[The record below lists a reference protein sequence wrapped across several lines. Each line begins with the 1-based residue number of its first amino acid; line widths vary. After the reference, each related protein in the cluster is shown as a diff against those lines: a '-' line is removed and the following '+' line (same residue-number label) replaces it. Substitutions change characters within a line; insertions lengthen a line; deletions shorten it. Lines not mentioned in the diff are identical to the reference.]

1 MNENC
6 QERWD
11 VATYCP
17 TLAAV
22 GKQKLA
28 WPARTRTLPLHWL
41 DARHPVAQEDQEV
54 TSGTAAYPNASRIR
68 VWSLKNDQ
76 RVRSHQ
82 HWRVW
87 YPRVGEL
94 VRRGLKRIRQTVSRV
109 CAYRLERSKFER
121 AENMRRTRRSSS
133 AASTSTCSDFK
144 HSPTHPQQQQQ
155 QQQSLFKL

>member
-6 QERWD
+6 IERM
-11 VATYCP
+11 CQR
-17 TLAAV
+17 AA
-22 GKQKLA
+22 QSSPPSASRNSHDQHAHAL
-28 WPARTRTLPLHWL
+28 LPLHWL
-41 DARHPVAQEDQEV
+41 PARHLVLQEDQEV
-54 TSGTAAYPNASRIR
+54 SSGTAAYCNASPIR